1 MTFRDRKLIAKYTL
15 EILFDKLDKL
25 DVIMVF
31 SVFYSTN
38 FLKKV
43 VQEGGPCRI
52 YVGATE
58 SVFYCN

>member
-38 FLKKV
+38 FLKEV
-43 VQEGGPCRI
+43 V
-52 YVGATE
+52 
-58 SVFYCN
+58 